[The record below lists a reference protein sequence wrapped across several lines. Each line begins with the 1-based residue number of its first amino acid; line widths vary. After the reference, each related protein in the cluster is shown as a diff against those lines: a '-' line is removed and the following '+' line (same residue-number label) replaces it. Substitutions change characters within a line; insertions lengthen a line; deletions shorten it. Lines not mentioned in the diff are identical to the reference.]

1 MASFIA
7 GKETKEYRY
16 IYVYIYIYFI
26 QVKYIHIYVYIHIL
40 GAWEGKRGHVN
51 LNSHHVTPNE
61 PDINKEDNK

>member
-1 MASFIA
+1 MC
-7 GKETKEYRY
+7 
-16 IYVYIYIYFI
+16 IYIYFI